1 MLQNWGMTLSCLLI
15 YKEKHMISRYQK
27 AAILWDEMEQH
38 GPNDEAVT
46 LRDATACCP
55 EIGYYTDQFGTHWI
69 YEGIEA
75 YRCLTIDDLL
85 DIDGGALERRIL

>member
-1 MLQNWGMTLSCLLI
+1 
-15 YKEKHMISRYQK
+15 MISRYQK

-46 LRDATACCP
+46 LREKMAISP

-69 YEGIEA
+69 YEGTEA
-75 YRCLTIDDLL
+75 YRCLTINDLL
-85 DIDGGALERRIL
+85 SINSCALERRIL

>member
-1 MLQNWGMTLSCLLI
+1 ML
-15 YKEKHMISRYQK
+15 SRYQK
-27 AAILWDEMEQH
+27 AAMLWNEIENH

-46 LRDATACCP
+46 LREATACRP

-75 YRCLTIDDLL
+75 YRCLTINDLL
-85 DIDGGALERRIL
+85 SIDEGVLDRRIL